1 MNSARMANWINK
13 PCRVS
18 TMSSEEGVPSISS
31 TGPVP
36 LNSNQMMGPVSVTS
50 THIRAPKEAERARCA
65 RAKNFPSSSPPRA
78 LIAVETHP
86 QIITSAPTV
95 SGTTGAMRVACI
107 CCIVRQPPSC
117 FANAASG
124 CAPRRATYRS
134 PAVTPCSRDAIRPA
148 AAARRHRQPAP
159 PAPPRRRRRAAAAA
173 AAPIRRAVYCIAT
186 ARLLLRRSDPRGG
199 VTAVHASGRA
209 RAAASHRQQPGIGS
223 QAAAAS
229 HAHRQRKTA

>member
-148 AAARRHRQPAP
+148 AAARRHRQQPAP
-159 PAPPRRRRRAAAAA
+159 PAPPRRRPPPPPPPLRSAALYT
-173 AAPIRRAVYCIAT
+173 V
-186 ARLLLRRSDPRGG
+186 
-199 VTAVHASGRA
+199 
-209 RAAASHRQQPGIGS
+209 
-223 QAAAAS
+223 
-229 HAHRQRKTA
+229 

>member
-1 MNSARMANWINK
+1 
-13 PCRVS
+13 
-18 TMSSEEGVPSISS
+18 MSSEEGVPSISS

-159 PAPPRRRRRAAAAA
+159 PAPPRRRRAAAAA